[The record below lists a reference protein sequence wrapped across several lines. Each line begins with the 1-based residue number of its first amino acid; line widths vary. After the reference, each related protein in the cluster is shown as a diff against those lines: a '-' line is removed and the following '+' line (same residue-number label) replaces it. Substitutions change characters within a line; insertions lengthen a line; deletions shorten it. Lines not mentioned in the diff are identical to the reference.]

1 MSGTAGTVAAGAV
14 AVAAGVT
21 GAVTVTGA
29 VATGVTGAVA
39 AGAVAVAITGA
50 VATGVTGAPGAT
62 TTVGPVGVA
71 EESLSPPSSFL
82 LTLLRREVGEYDSA

>member
-14 AVAAGVT
+14 AVTGAVATGVT

-29 VATGVTGAVA
+29 VATGVTGAAVT
-39 AGAVAVAITGA
+39 VAVT
-50 VATGVTGAPGAT
+50 VAPGAT
-62 TTVGPVGVA
+62 TAVGPVGVA